1 MVVRCQNIL
10 AAVLGMRFSLFRH
23 FSVLFVLMIAA
34 AGHSLA
40 QENELPEGVVP
51 PPLSV
56 LSEEESDSLEGESNI
71 KKRTKLAIEFMET
84 RITGSE
90 ASADKED
97 YQDALQQLAHFEAL
111 MNDTYRYI
119 YINDYKKSAL
129 KNYKRLEIALREFIN
144 RLELVRRAL
153 PFSHSYHVS
162 ELIKS
167 VREVRRKSVDSFYGN
182 TVLPDGRS
190 RL

>member
-1 MVVRCQNIL
+1 
-10 AAVLGMRFSLFRH
+10 
-23 FSVLFVLMIAA
+23 MIAA

-40 QENELPEGVVP
+40 QEKELPEGVVP

-56 LSEEESDSLEGESNI
+56 LSDEESDSLEGETDL
-71 KKRTKLAIEFMET
+71 KRRTKLAIGFMES
-84 RITGSE
+84 RLSSSE
-90 ASADKED
+90 ASADNED
-97 YQDALQQLAHFEAL
+97 FQESLQQLGHFEAL
-111 MNDTYRYI
+111 MNNTYRNLYR
-119 YINDYKKSAL
+119 NDYKKGAL
-129 KNYKRLEIALREFIN
+129 KNYKRFEIALREFIH

-167 VREVRRKSVDSFYGN
+167 VREVRRKSVDSFYGD
-182 TVLPDGRS
+182 TVLPDGQS